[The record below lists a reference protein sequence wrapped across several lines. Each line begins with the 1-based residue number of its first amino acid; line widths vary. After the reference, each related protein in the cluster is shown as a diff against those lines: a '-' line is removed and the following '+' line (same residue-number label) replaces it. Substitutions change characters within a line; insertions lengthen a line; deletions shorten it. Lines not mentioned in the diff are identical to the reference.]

1 MRSPN
6 APSRARIS
14 SASAPTGC
22 GVVGSGLCPRR
33 CASVR
38 PVASAVA
45 MPGLPLDSSAQRLA
59 TGSATPWATRSAATS
74 CWANGSSRIVTTN
87 GDGHGAAP
95 VAAVTIARSSSTRFR
110 TTNDSTS
117 SESGSTR
124 STSSTTTSTGD
135 LVANSRRASPRWFP
149 SEADAGAWSVAPIV
163 ARSCVVRSNGSGRP
177 DPPRCMHV
185 HPASRARRAAWSSA
199 NVRPEPRGPTRW
211 TTTGRPSRSVIA
223 SVMAST
229 ARPATGAIRDMGKP

>member
-6 APSRARIS
+6 APSRLRIS
-14 SASAPTGC
+14 SASIPTGC

-38 PVASAVA
+38 PAASAA
-45 MPGLPLDSSAQRLA
+45 AIPGLPLDSSAQRWA
-59 TGSATPWATRSAATS
+59 TVSATPWATRSAATS
-74 CWANGSSRIVTTN
+74 CSANGSSRIVTTN

-95 VAAVTIARSSSTRFR
+95 VAALTIVRSSSTRLR
-110 TTNDSTS
+110 TTNDNAS

-135 LVANSRRASPRWFP
+135 PVASSRNASPRWAP
-149 SEADAGAWSVAPIV
+149 TEADATGARCVAPIA

-177 DPPRCMHV
+177 DPPRCRQV
-185 HPASRARRAAWSSA
+185 HPASRAQRATWSSA
-199 NVRPEPRGPTRW
+199 NVRPEPRGPTTW
-211 TTTGRPSRSVIA
+211 TTTESPSAWAIA
-223 SVMAST
+223 SVMASM
-229 ARPATGAIRDMGKP
+229 ARPIDRSHS